1 MGFEEGLQNL
11 PPTSKEGSIMFKRA
25 LVTLVAGLIAAWGT
39 TAWSQKEIRWGT
51 SAVGS
56 SGHKALVVLAELLNR
71 EMPNYRVTVQP
82 TPGAIVTVKGYATGQ
97 FDGYYGAD
105 IAFYELANDSN
116 RFRGFK
122 QSMKRQPVQ
131 SFWSFTVEVGAAVHS
146 RDKGKFKGWADLN
159 GKPVFTGPLPWD
171 VRAHLERAFGA
182 LGVRHQ
188 YRQVD
193 LAAAGSLLQGG
204 GIEAFI
210 IYTNGEA
217 TTAPWITEASL
228 AADWAALNPTAS
240 EIENLKISGFS
251 TIDVKPDVFKRDVH
265 ADKVVLLP
273 FYYGF
278 HVGLE
283 VPENDLYQMLTVIEK
298 NVGDLVKSDPG
309 YAQIAK
315 DMPGFQRRG
324 VAAAADLVPIH
335 PGLAKYMREK
345 GVWDAKWD
353 ARVAK

>member
-1 MGFEEGLQNL
+1 
-11 PPTSKEGSIMFKRA
+11 MFRRTLA
-25 LVTLVAGLIAAWGT
+25 LLVASLMAAWSVSV
-39 TAWSQKEIRWGT
+39 WSQVKEIPWGT

-56 SGHKALVVLAELLNR
+56 AGHKALVVLAEMLNR
-71 EMPNYRVTVQP
+71 EMPDYRVTVQP

-105 IAFYELANDSN
+105 IAFYELAHDTN

-122 QSMKRQPVQ
+122 PNMKRQPVQ
-131 SFWSFTVEVGAAVHS
+131 SFWTFTVEVGTAVHS
-146 RDKGKFKGWADLN
+146 RNKDKFKGWADLN
-159 GKPVFTGPLPWD
+159 GKAVFTGPLPWD
-171 VRAHLERAFGA
+171 VRAHLERAYGA
-182 LGVRHQ
+182 LGVKHQ

-204 GIEAFI
+204 GIDAFI
-210 IYTNGEA
+210 IYTNAE
-217 TTAPWITEASL
+217 TTAAPWITEASL

-240 EIENLKISGFS
+240 EIEALKQVGFA
-251 TIDVKPDVFKRDVH
+251 TTEVKPEAFKRDVH

-283 VPENDLYQMLTVIEK
+283 MPENDVYRMLTLIEK
-298 NVGDLVKSDPG
+298 NAAELAKADGS
-309 YAQIAK
+309 YSQIAK
-315 DMPGFQRRG
+315 NMPGMQRLG
-324 VAAAADLVPIH
+324 VASAADLVPIH

-353 ARVAK
+353 ARIAKK

>member
-1 MGFEEGLQNL
+1 
-11 PPTSKEGSIMFKRA
+11 MFKRA
-25 LVTLVAGLIAAWGT
+25 LVLLVAGLMAAFAAS
-39 TAWSQKEIRWGT
+39 AWSQVKEIPWGT

-56 SGHKALVVLAELLNR
+56 SGHKALVALAEVLNR
-71 EMPNYRVTVQP
+71 EMKNYRVTVQP

-97 FDGYYGAD
+97 FEGYYGAD
-105 IAFYELANDSN
+105 IAFYELANDVN

-122 QSMKRQPVQ
+122 PSMKRQPVQ
-131 SFWSFTVEVGAAVHS
+131 SFWTFTVEVGTAIHS
-146 RDKGKFKGWADLN
+146 RDKGKFKGWSDLN
-159 GKPVFTGPLPWD
+159 GKAVFTGPLPWD
-171 VRAHLERAFGA
+171 VRAHLERAYGA

-193 LAAAGSLLQGG
+193 LSAAGSLLQGG

-210 IYTNGEA
+210 IYTNAEA

-228 AADWAALNPTAS
+228 AADWAVLNPTAS
-240 EIENLKISGFS
+240 EIENLKIAGFA
-251 TIDVKPDVFKRDVH
+251 TTEVKPETFKKNVH
-265 ADKVVLLP
+265 ADKVILLP

-283 VPENDLYQMLTVIEK
+283 VPEDDLYRMLTVIEK
-298 NVGDLVKSDPG
+298 NAAELAKTDAGF
-309 YAQIAK
+309 AQIAK
-315 DMPGFQRRG
+315 DMPGLQRRG
-324 VAAAADLVPIH
+324 VASSVDYVPIH

-353 ARVAK
+353 ARIAKK